1 MSLRVA
7 RHSVLHVSIRAV
19 APGTDS
25 GRSMKCLKEIAE
37 LKENDISDMKK
48 NGMMINNGL
57 LRFTKKIHYNY
68 GNLIK

>member
-1 MSLRVA
+1 
-7 RHSVLHVSIRAV
+7 
-19 APGTDS
+19 
-25 GRSMKCLKEIAE
+25 MKCLKEIAE